1 MTGNLTSN
9 LTSNLTPTLTS
20 AADDDMHDYLGLPP
34 RNNSTQT
41 PSSVPLP
48 PLPED
53 SENEL
58 PELIENFSD
67 DEDL

>member
-1 MTGNLTSN
+1 
-9 LTSNLTPTLTS
+9 
-20 AADDDMHDYLGLPP
+20 MHDYLGLPP

-48 PLPED
+48 LPPLPED

-58 PELIENFSD
+58 PELIEHFSD